1 MRGKQSEMRGESIM
15 SDVILSTIL
24 EFLEERYPLRLAEPW
39 DNVGLLI
46 GDTEL
51 PIKRIMTC
59 LTVTPEVCREAIE
72 GNADLIVTHHPF
84 PFKPVTKITTET
96 VRGRMIWDVMTSK
109 IAVYSPH
116 TAHDSAPDGI
126 NQQIAKRL
134 GLQQITTLFED
145 KNETTFSNEGTGR
158 IGSLPEPMLFKD
170 LVNKAREAFD
180 EKVMTYI
187 GDPEKEIRTVAI
199 GCGSAGSFL
208 EQAIL
213 RGADVFVI
221 GESKFH
227 TYLEAQQQGIGL
239 IIPGH
244 YASER
249 FAMERM
255 AELIQSKFE
264 EIHVW
269 ASKNEADPI
278 KFAT

>member
-1 MRGKQSEMRGESIM
+1 M
-15 SDVILSTIL
+15 SDLILSTVL
-24 EFLEERYPLRLAEPW
+24 EFLDERFPLRLAEPW

-46 GDTEL
+46 GDPEL
-51 PIKRIMTC
+51 PVERIMTC
-59 LTVTPEVCREAIE
+59 LTITPEVCREAIE
-72 GNADLIVTHHPF
+72 EEADLIITHHPF

-158 IGSLPEPMLFKD
+158 IGSLPEPVPFRE
-170 LVNKAREAFD
+170 LVKKAQEAF
-180 EKVMTYI
+180 EENVMTYI
-187 GDPEKEIRTVAI
+187 GDPEKETRTVAI

-208 EQAIL
+208 DQAIL
-213 RGADVFVI
+213 RGADAFVL
-221 GESKFH
+221 GESKYH
-227 TYLEAQQQGIGL
+227 TYLEAQFHGIGL
-239 IIPGH
+239 IVAGH

-255 AELIQSKFE
+255 AELIQAKFE

-269 ASKNEADPI
+269 VSKREADPI